1 MDVFGSFAL
10 LLAFVCA
17 LYALLGGVAAIFTRH
32 PLLIKSARQAGI
44 AACSLI
50 FLATL
55 SVVYLFVTD
64 NFSMA
69 YVVSH
74 SNRDLATFFKVVA
87 LWSGQEG
94 SLLFWCFLLSVYI
107 FSVLVA
113 YRNKHGELMPYV
125 GTILAGVQ
133 LFFLTISNFVAS
145 PFKSLAV
152 AGASG
157 GLEYLSRPDGN
168 GLNPVLQYPEMVI
181 HPPNLYSGYTGFTIP
196 FAFALAALLAR
207 YPGEKWIHL
216 TRKWTMIAWCFQT
229 VGILLGAHWAYAVL
243 GWGGYW
249 GWDPVENASL
259 LPWLTG
265 TAFLHSVMMQE
276 KRGMMKVW
284 NVWLVFTTFMLCI
297 LGTLLTRSGVVSSVH
312 AFAQSNIG
320 NWFVGF
326 LIAVMAV
333 CLAAYFKNRDYLKSE
348 NQLDSMVSRESS
360 FLFNN
365 LVLLVACVAVLS
377 GTLFPVFSEWFTGS
391 RISVGAPFFNKV
403 NIPLGLLLLFL
414 TGVGPLLA
422 WRKTSGESLRRNF
435 LWPTVIGLVGGVL
448 AFVFGARDF
457 YALVCFLLC
466 TFVTATIA
474 TEYYRG
480 ARVIRVRSGMSWL
493 SSAVEL
499 TLRNTRRYGGYIVHF
514 GMVMIFIGLAGQ
526 AFTREVQKEIPVGGT
541 VKIGPY
547 ELLLQAMDQKQ
558 EKNFVAE
565 RMIVEVMR
573 DNKPVMILFPERRN
587 FPANQ
592 ESGTMVAI
600 YSTLREDLYVVYAG
614 VNQGSDAPTIHVFL
628 NPLVKWVWFGGVV
641 VVMGTIVALLPSRHA
656 VLVLAGTKAPGAA
669 REFAGAVPSSV
680 TLKEGHD

>member
-10 LLAFVCA
+10 TLAFVCA
-17 LYALLGGVAAIFTRH
+17 LYAFGGGIAAILTRH
-32 PLLIKSARQAGI
+32 PLLIKSARQAGM
-44 AACSLI
+44 AVCALI
-50 FLATL
+50 WVSTL
-55 SVVYLFVTD
+55 SLVYLFFSD
-64 NFSMA
+64 NYSVA

-74 SNRDLATFFKVVA
+74 SNRDLSTFFKVAA

-94 SLLFWCFLLSVYI
+94 SLLFWSFLLAVYV
-107 FSVLVA
+107 FSVLFT
-113 YRNKHGELMPYV
+113 YRNKNGELMPYV
-125 GTILAGVQ
+125 GVILAGVQ

-145 PFKSLAV
+145 PFKVLGV
-152 AGASG
+152 ANAAG
-157 GLEYLSRPDGN
+157 GMDLVSRADGN
-168 GLNPVLQYPEMVI
+168 GLKAVLQYPEMVI

-229 VGILLGAHWAYAVL
+229 LGILLGAHWAYAVL

-284 NVWLVFTTFMLCI
+284 NVWLVFITFMLCI

-312 AFAQSNIG
+312 SFAQSSIG

-326 LIAVMAV
+326 LAVILAV
-333 CLAAYFKNRDYLKSE
+333 CLAAYFKNKDYLKSE
-348 NQLDSMVSRESS
+348 NQLDSLVSRESS

-403 NIPLGLLLLFL
+403 NIPLGLLLMFL

-422 WRKTSGESLRRNF
+422 WRKTSTESLKRNF
-435 LWPTVIGLVGGVL
+435 QWPAIIGVVAGVIGFAVGDREMFALICLVL
-448 AFVFGARDF
+448 CAFVA
-457 YALVCFLLC
+457 
-466 TFVTATIA
+466 ATIVQ
-474 TEYYRG
+474 EFYRG
-480 ARVIRVRSGMSWL
+480 ARVVRVRSGASWL
-493 SSAVEL
+493 TSCVDL
-499 TLRNTRRYGGYIVHF
+499 TLRNTRRYGGYVVHL
-514 GMVMIFIGLAGQ
+514 GMVMIFIGLSGQ
-526 AFTREVQKEIPVGGT
+526 AFNKEVVKETPVGST
-541 VKIGPY
+541 VKIGGY
-547 ELLLQAMDQKQ
+547 ELLVQSMDQKQ
-558 EKNFVAE
+558 EKNYVAE
-565 RMIVEVMR
+565 RMIVEVMK
-573 DNKPVMILFPERRN
+573 DHKPVMMLYPERRN
-587 FPANQ
+587 FPADE

-614 VNQGSDAPTIHVFL
+614 MNPENNLPTIHVFI
-628 NPLVKWVWFGGVV
+628 NPLVKWVWWGGMV
-641 VVMGTIVALLPSRHA
+641 VVMGTIVALLPNRAA
-656 VLVLAGTKAPGAA
+656 VVVLAKAESRVPAA
-669 REFAGAVPSSV
+669 EMGGMRPAQV
-680 TLKEGHD
+680 TLREGHD

>member
-1 MDVFGSFAL
+1 VDVFGSFAL

-168 GLNPVLQYPEMVI
+168 GLNPVLQYPEMII

-312 AFAQSNIG
+312 AFAQSDIG

-435 LWPTVIGLVGGVL
+435 LWPTVIGLVGGML

-466 TFVTATIA
+466 TFVTATIV

-656 VLVLAGTKAPGAA
+656 VLVLAGTKARGAA

>member
-10 LLAFVCA
+10 ILAFVCA
-17 LYALLGGVAAIFTRH
+17 LYAFVGGIAAIITRH

-44 AACSLI
+44 AVCGLI
-50 FLATL
+50 FTATL
-55 SVVYLFVTD
+55 SLVYLFFTD
-64 NFSMA
+64 NYSVA

-74 SNRDLATFFKVVA
+74 SNRDLSTFFKIAA

-94 SLLFWCFLLSVYI
+94 SLLFWSFLLAVYVV
-107 FSVLVA
+107 SVLLT
-113 YRNKHGELMPYV
+113 YRNKNGELMPYV
-125 GTILAGVQ
+125 GVILAGVQ

-145 PFKSLAV
+145 PFKALGV
-152 AGASG
+152 ANAAGSFDLVA
-157 GLEYLSRPDGN
+157 RADGN

-229 VGILLGAHWAYAVL
+229 MGILLGAHWAYAVL

-284 NVWLVFTTFMLCI
+284 NVWLVFLTFMLCI

-312 AFAQSNIG
+312 SFAQSSIG

-326 LIAVMAV
+326 LLIILGV
-333 CLAAYFKNRDYLKSE
+333 CLAAYFKNKDYLKSE
-348 NQLDSMVSRESS
+348 NQLDSLVSRESS

-403 NIPLGLLLLFL
+403 NIPLGLLLMFL

-422 WRKTSGESLRRNF
+422 WRKTSTESMKRNF
-435 LWPTVIGLVGGVL
+435 RGPVTAGLLGSVIGLFLGVREMFAL
-448 AFVFGARDF
+448 ICFSLCVFV
-457 YALVCFLLC
+457 
-466 TFVTATIA
+466 ATTIVQ
-474 TEYYRG
+474 EFYRG
-480 ARVIRVRSGMSWL
+480 ARVVKARSGASWIA
-493 SSAVEL
+493 SCVDL
-499 TLRNTRRYGGYIVHF
+499 TLRNTRRYGGYIVHL

-526 AFTREVQKEIPVGGT
+526 AFNKEVEKELP
-541 VKIGPY
+541 IGSTINIGKY
-547 ELLLQAMDQKQ
+547 ELLLQSMDRKQ
-558 EKNFVAE
+558 EKNYVAD
-565 RMIVEVMR
+565 RMIVEVMK
-573 DNKPVMILFPERRN
+573 DKKPVMMLYPERRN

-614 VNQGSDAPTIHVFL
+614 MNPQNNLPTIHVFI
-628 NPLVKWVWFGGVV
+628 NPLVKWVWWGGMV
-641 VVMGTIVALLPSRHA
+641 VVMGTIVALVPNRAA
-656 VLVLAGTKAPGAA
+656 VLVLSRTEAPSAT
-669 REFAGAVPSSV
+669 RELSEIRPAQV
-680 TLKEGHD
+680 TLREGHD

>member
-10 LLAFVCA
+10 ILAFVCA
-17 LYALLGGVAAIFTRH
+17 LYAFGGGIAAIITRH
-32 PLLIKSARQAGI
+32 PLLIKSARQAGM
-44 AACSLI
+44 AACVLI
-50 FLATL
+50 FLATF

-69 YVVSH
+69 YVVGH

-94 SLLFWCFLLSVYI
+94 SLLFWCFLLSIYI

-133 LFFLTISNFVAS
+133 LFFLTISNFVTS
-145 PFKSLAV
+145 PFKALAI
-152 AGASG
+152 ANATGS
-157 GLEYLSRPDGN
+157 LEYYTRADGN
-168 GLNPVLQYPEMVI
+168 GLNPVLQYPEMII

-284 NVWLVFTTFMLCI
+284 NVWLVFITFMLCI

-312 AFAQSNIG
+312 AFAQSSIG
-320 NWFVGF
+320 NWFVAF
-326 LIAVMAV
+326 LCIVLGV

-348 NQLDSMVSRESS
+348 NQLDSLVSRESS

-403 NIPLGLLLLFL
+403 NIPMGLLLLFL

-422 WRKTSGESLRRNF
+422 WRKTSAESLLRNF
-435 LWPTVIGLVGGVL
+435 KWPGIVGVTSGAVGFAFGFREMFSLICLVLCV
-448 AFVFGARDF
+448 FVAG
-457 YALVCFLLC
+457 
-466 TFVTATIA
+466 TIVQ
-474 TEYYRG
+474 EFYRG
-480 ARVIRVRSGMSWL
+480 AKVVRVRSGANWL
-493 SSAVEL
+493 TSCVDL
-499 TLRNTRRYGGYIVHF
+499 TLRNTRRYGGYIVHM

-526 AFTREVQKEIPVGGT
+526 AFNKEVEKEMPVGST
-541 VKIGPY
+541 VKIRNY
-547 ELLLQAMDQKQ
+547 ELLLQSMDQKQ
-558 EKNFVAE
+558 EKNYVAE
-565 RMIVEVMR
+565 RMIVDVMK
-573 DNKPVMILFPERRN
+573 DNKPVMMLYPERRN
-587 FPANQ
+587 FPTNQ
-592 ESGTMVAI
+592 ESG
-600 YSTLREDLYVVYAG
+600 
-614 VNQGSDAPTIHVFL
+614 
-628 NPLVKWVWFGGVV
+628 
-641 VVMGTIVALLPSRHA
+641 
-656 VLVLAGTKAPGAA
+656 
-669 REFAGAVPSSV
+669 
-680 TLKEGHD
+680 

>member
-10 LLAFVCA
+10 ILAFVCA
-17 LYALLGGVAAIFTRH
+17 LYGFGGGIAAIITRH
-32 PLLIKSARQAGI
+32 PLLIKSARQSGMATCG
-44 AACSLI
+44 LI
-50 FLATL
+50 FVSTL
-55 SVVYLFVTD
+55 SLVYLFFSD
-64 NFSMA
+64 NYSVA

-74 SNRDLATFFKVVA
+74 SNRDLSTFFKVAA

-94 SLLFWCFLLSVYI
+94 SLLFWSYLLAIYV
-107 FSVLVA
+107 FSVLFV
-113 YRNKHGELMPYV
+113 YRNKNGELMPYV
-125 GTILAGVQ
+125 GVILAGVQ

-145 PFKSLAV
+145 PFKALGV
-152 AGASG
+152 ANANGVFDFVA
-157 GLEYLSRPDGN
+157 RADGN

-216 TRKWTMIAWCFQT
+216 TRKWTMIAWCFQSM
-229 VGILLGAHWAYAVL
+229 GILLGAHWAYAVL

-284 NVWLVFTTFMLCI
+284 NVWLVFLTFMLCI

-312 AFAQSNIG
+312 AFAQSSIG

-326 LIAVMAV
+326 LCIVLGV
-333 CLAAYFKNRDYLKSE
+333 CLGAYFKNKDYLKSE
-348 NQLDSMVSRESS
+348 NQLDSLVSRESS

-391 RISVGAPFFNKV
+391 GISVGAPFFNKV

-422 WRKTSGESLRRNF
+422 WRKTSSDSLRRNF
-435 LWPTVIGLVGGVL
+435 RWPGVLGLSGGVIG
-448 AFVFGARDF
+448 FVSGFREMF
-457 YALVCFLLC
+457 SLICLSLC
-466 TFVTATIA
+466 VFVASTIVQ
-474 TEYYRG
+474 EFYRG
-480 ARVIRVRSGMSWL
+480 AKVVRIRSGASWL
-493 SSAVEL
+493 ASCVDL
-499 TLRNTRRYGGYIVHF
+499 TLRNTRRYGGYVVHL
-514 GMVMIFIGLAGQ
+514 GMVMIFIGLSGQ
-526 AFTREVQKEIPVGGT
+526 AFNKEVEKELPIGST
-541 VKIGPY
+541 VKIGNY
-547 ELLLQAMDQKQ
+547 DLLLQSMDQKQ
-558 EKNFVAE
+558 EKNYVAD
-565 RMIVEVMR
+565 RMIVEVLKN
-573 DNKPVMILFPERRN
+573 DKPVMMLYPERRN
-587 FPANQ
+587 FPAGE

-614 VNQGSDAPTIHVFL
+614 INQGSQVPTIHVFL
-628 NPLVKWVWFGGVV
+628 NPLVKWVWFGGIV
-641 VVMGTIVALLPSRHA
+641 VVMGTIVALIPSRHA
-656 VLVLAGTKAPGAA
+656 VLVLAGSKAPEAA
-669 REFAGAVPSSV
+669 PRFAGAVPSSV
-680 TLKEGHD
+680 AVREGHD

>member
-10 LLAFVCA
+10 ILAFVCA
-17 LYALLGGVAAIFTRH
+17 LYAFVGGIAAIVTRH
-32 PLLIKSARQAGI
+32 PLLIKSARQSGMATCG
-44 AACSLI
+44 LI
-50 FLATL
+50 FVSTL
-55 SVVYLFVTD
+55 SLVYLFFSD
-64 NFSMA
+64 NYSIA

-74 SNRDLATFFKVVA
+74 SNRDLSTFFKVAA

-94 SLLFWCFLLSVYI
+94 SLLFWSFLLAIYV
-107 FSVLVA
+107 FSVLFV
-113 YRNKHGELMPYV
+113 YRNKNGELMPYV
-125 GTILAGVQ
+125 GVILAGVQ

-145 PFKSLAV
+145 PFKALGV
-152 AGASG
+152 ANASG
-157 GLEYLSRPDGN
+157 VVDLVARADGN

-216 TRKWTMIAWCFQT
+216 TRKWTMIAWCFQSM
-229 VGILLGAHWAYAVL
+229 GILLGAHWAYAVL

-284 NVWLVFTTFMLCI
+284 NVWLVFLTFMLCI

-312 AFAQSNIG
+312 AFAQSSIG

-326 LIAVMAV
+326 LCVVLGV
-333 CLAAYFKNRDYLKSE
+333 CLAAYFKNKDYLKSE
-348 NQLDSMVSRESS
+348 NQLDSLVSRESS

-365 LVLLVACVAVLS
+365 LVLLVACIAVLS

-422 WRKTSGESLRRNF
+422 WRKTSTESLKRNF
-435 LWPTVIGLVGGVL
+435 LWPSVLGLAAGVL
-448 AFVFGARDF
+448 AFAFGFREMF
-457 YALVCFLLC
+457 SLICLVLC
-466 TFVTATIA
+466 AFVASTIVL
-474 TEYYRG
+474 EFYRG
-480 ARVIRVRSGMSWL
+480 AKVVRVRSGANWVISC
-493 SSAVEL
+493 VDL

-526 AFTREVQKEIPVGGT
+526 AFNKEVEKELPVGST
-541 VKIGPY
+541 VKIGQY
-547 ELLLQAMDQKQ
+547 ELLLQSMDQKQ
-558 EKNFVAE
+558 EKNYVAD
-565 RMIVEVMR
+565 RMILEVLK
-573 DNKPVMILFPERRN
+573 DSKPVMMLYPERRN
-587 FPANQ
+587 FPTNQ

-614 VNQGSDAPTIHVFL
+614 MNPQTNLPTIHAFI
-628 NPLVKWVWFGGVV
+628 NPLVKWVWWGGMV
-641 VVMGTIVALLPSRHA
+641 VVMGTIVALVPNRAA
-656 VLVLAGTKAPGAA
+656 VVVLAKAESPVGA
-669 REFAGAVPSSV
+669 RELSGMRPAQV
-680 TLKEGHD
+680 TLREGHD

>member
-10 LLAFVCA
+10 ILAFVCA
-17 LYALLGGVAAIFTRH
+17 VYAFVGGIAAIITRH

-44 AACSLI
+44 AVCALI
-50 FLATL
+50 FAATL
-55 SVVYLFVTD
+55 SLVYLFFSD
-64 NFSMA
+64 NYSVA
-69 YVVSH
+69 YIVSH
-74 SNRDLATFFKVVA
+74 SNRDLSTFFKIAA

-94 SLLFWCFLLSVYI
+94 SLLFWSFLLAIYVI
-107 FSVLVA
+107 SVLLTYR
-113 YRNKHGELMPYV
+113 YRNGELMPYV
-125 GTILAGVQ
+125 GVILAGVQ

-145 PFKSLAV
+145 PFKALGV
-152 AGASG
+152 ANAAGSFDLVA
-157 GLEYLSRPDGN
+157 RADGN

-229 VGILLGAHWAYAVL
+229 MGILLGAHWAYAVL

-284 NVWLVFTTFMLCI
+284 NVWLVFITFMLCI

-312 AFAQSNIG
+312 SFAQSSIG

-326 LIAVMAV
+326 LLIVMAT
-333 CLAAYFKNRDYLKSE
+333 CLFAYFKNKDYLKSE
-348 NQLDSMVSRESS
+348 NQLDSLVSRESS

-365 LVLLVACVAVLS
+365 LVLLVACIAVLS

-403 NIPLGLLLLFL
+403 NVPLGLLLMFL

-422 WRKTSGESLRRNF
+422 WRKTSTESMKRNF
-435 LWPTVIGLVGGVL
+435 RGPITAGIVGGGMSFIFGVREMFAL
-448 AFVFGARDF
+448 ICFSLCVFVA
-457 YALVCFLLC
+457 
-466 TFVTATIA
+466 ATIVQ
-474 TEYYRG
+474 EFYRG
-480 ARVIRVRSGMSWL
+480 ARVVRVRSGASWL
-493 SSAVEL
+493 TSCVDL
-499 TLRNTRRYGGYIVHF
+499 TLRNTRRYGGYIVHI

-526 AFTREVQKEIPVGGT
+526 AFNKEVEKEVPIGST
-541 VKIGPY
+541 VNIGKY
-547 ELLLQAMDQKQ
+547 ELLLQSMDQKQ
-558 EKNFVAE
+558 EKNYVAD
-565 RMIVEVMR
+565 RMIVEVMK
-573 DNKPVMILFPERRN
+573 DHKPVMMLFPERRN
-587 FPANQ
+587 FPTNQ

-600 YSTLREDLYVVYAG
+600 YSTLKEDLYVVYAG
-614 VNQGSDAPTIHVFL
+614 MNPENNLPTLHVFI
-628 NPLVKWVWFGGVV
+628 NPLVKWVWWGGMV
-641 VVMGTIVALLPSRHA
+641 VVMGTIVALVPNRAA
-656 VLVLAGTKAPGAA
+656 VVVLART
-669 REFAGAVPSSV
+669 EVPSAAGELSGMRPAQV
-680 TLKEGHD
+680 TLREGHD

>member
-10 LLAFVCA
+10 ILALVCAVYAFV
-17 LYALLGGVAAIFTRH
+17 GGIAAIITRH

-44 AACSLI
+44 AVCALI
-50 FLATL
+50 FTATL
-55 SVVYLFVTD
+55 SLVYLFFSD
-64 NFSMA
+64 NYSIA

-74 SNRDLATFFKVVA
+74 SNRDLSTFFKVAA

-94 SLLFWCFLLSVYI
+94 SLLFWSFLLAIYVI
-107 FSVLVA
+107 SVLLT
-113 YRNKHGELMPYV
+113 YRNKNGELMPYV
-125 GTILAGVQ
+125 GVILAGVQ

-145 PFKSLAV
+145 PFKALGMANAAGSFDLV
-152 AGASG
+152 ARA
-157 GLEYLSRPDGN
+157 DGN

-229 VGILLGAHWAYAVL
+229 LGILLGAHWAYAVL

-284 NVWLVFTTFMLCI
+284 NVWLVFITFMLCI

-312 AFAQSNIG
+312 AFAQSSIG

-326 LIAVMAV
+326 LCMVIAT
-333 CLAAYFKNRDYLKSE
+333 CLFAYFKNKDYLKSE

-365 LVLLVACVAVLS
+365 LVLLVACIAVLS

-403 NIPLGLLLLFL
+403 NIPLGLMLMFL

-422 WRKTSGESLRRNF
+422 WRKTSTESMKRNF
-435 LWPTVIGLVGGVL
+435 RGPVIAGLAGWFL
-448 AFVFGARDF
+448 AFLLGAREMF
-457 YALVCFLLC
+457 ALICFTLC
-466 TFVTATIA
+466 VFVAATIVQ
-474 TEYYRG
+474 EFYRG
-480 ARVIRVRSGMSWL
+480 AKVVRIRSGASWL
-493 SSAVEL
+493 ASCVDL
-499 TLRNTRRYGGYIVHF
+499 TLRNTRRYGGYIVHL

-526 AFTREVQKEIPVGGT
+526 AFNKEVEKEVPIGST
-541 VKIGPY
+541 VNIGRY
-547 ELLLQAMDQKQ
+547 ELLLQSMDQKQ
-558 EKNFVAE
+558 EKNYVAD
-565 RMIVEVMR
+565 RMIVEVMK
-573 DNKPVMILFPERRN
+573 DHKQVMMLYPERRN
-587 FPANQ
+587 FPTNQ

-600 YSTLREDLYVVYAG
+600 YSTLKEDLYVVYAG
-614 VNQGSDAPTIHVFL
+614 MNPDNNLPTLHVFI
-628 NPLVKWVWFGGVV
+628 NPLVKWVWWGGMV
-641 VVMGTIVALLPSRHA
+641 VVMGTIVALVPNRAA
-656 VLVLAGTKAPGAA
+656 VVVLARTEVPAAAPELSGLRAA
-669 REFAGAVPSSV
+669 QV
-680 TLKEGHD
+680 TLREGHD

>member
-10 LLAFVCA
+10 ILAFVCA
-17 LYALLGGVAAIFTRH
+17 LYAFGGGIAAITTRH
-32 PLLIKSARQAGI
+32 PLLIKSARQSGMATCG
-44 AACSLI
+44 LI
-50 FLATL
+50 FVSTFSL
-55 SVVYLFVTD
+55 VYLFFSD
-64 NFSMA
+64 NYSVA

-74 SNRDLATFFKVVA
+74 SNRDLSTFFKVAA

-94 SLLFWCFLLSVYI
+94 SLLFWSFLLAIYV
-107 FSVLVA
+107 FSVLFT
-113 YRNKHGELMPYV
+113 YRHKNGELMPYV
-125 GTILAGVQ
+125 GVILAGVQ

-145 PFKSLAV
+145 PFKVLGV
-152 AGASG
+152 ANAGGAFD
-157 GLEYLSRPDGN
+157 LVARADGN

-216 TRKWTMIAWCFQT
+216 TRKWTMIAWCFQSM
-229 VGILLGAHWAYAVL
+229 GILLGAHWAYAVL

-284 NVWLVFTTFMLCI
+284 NVWLVFVTFMLCI

-312 AFAQSNIG
+312 AFAQSSIG

-326 LIAVMAV
+326 LCIVLGV
-333 CLAAYFKNRDYLKSE
+333 CLAAYFKNKDYLKSE
-348 NQLDSMVSRESS
+348 NQLDSLVSRESS

-365 LVLLVACVAVLS
+365 LVLLVACIAVLS

-422 WRKTSGESLRRNF
+422 WRKTSTESLLRNF
-435 LWPTVIGLVGGVL
+435 KWPSIFGLIGGVIG
-448 AFVFGARDF
+448 FVFGFRELF
-457 YALVCFLLC
+457 SLICLILC
-466 TFVTATIA
+466 LFVSSTIVQ
-474 TEYYRG
+474 EFYRG
-480 ARVIRVRSGMSWL
+480 AKVVRIRSGASWL
-493 SSAVEL
+493 ASCVDL
-499 TLRNTRRYGGYIVHF
+499 TLRSTRRYGGYIVHF
-514 GMVMIFIGLAGQ
+514 GMVMIFIGLSGQ
-526 AFTREVQKEIPVGGT
+526 AFNKEVEKELPIGST
-541 VKIGPY
+541 VKIGNY
-547 ELLLQAMDQKQ
+547 DLLLQSMDQKQ
-558 EKNFVAE
+558 EKNYVAD
-565 RMIVEVMR
+565 RMIVEVLKN
-573 DNKPVMILFPERRN
+573 DKPVMMLYPERRN
-587 FPANQ
+587 FPTNQ

-614 VNQGSDAPTIHVFL
+614 MNPQTNLPTVHAFI
-628 NPLVKWVWFGGVV
+628 NPLVKWVWWGGMV
-641 VVMGTIVALLPSRHA
+641 VVMGTIVALLPNRAA
-656 VLVLAGTKAPGAA
+656 VVVLAKAESPVAA
-669 REFAGAVPSSV
+669 AELGGMRPAQV
-680 TLKEGHD
+680 TLREGHD